1 MSKHQTKTG
10 HRHYEGDPVDIHV
23 RFAPNTAGAV
33 KDVRARG
40 ASVARTN
47 TGEFTI
53 TLDMPFI
60 ALIDHKVDLRLST
73 PANVFAQLGDYDAAA
88 KTIKVQLFKMVCTG
102 AVSDATLTAVDVA
115 YDANNTVS
123 VSLVMGASKRD
134 DES

>member
-1 MSKHQTKTG
+1 MTKHVTNTG
-10 HRHYEGDPVDIHV
+10 HRHYESDPVDIHV

-33 KDVRARG
+33 KDVRARA

-53 TLDMPFI
+53 TLDQAYI
-60 ALIDHKVDLRLST
+60 ALIDHKVDVRLST

-88 KTIKVQLFKMVCTG
+88 KTIIVQLFKLVCTG
-102 AVSDATLTAVDVA
+102 GVSDATLTNVDVA
-115 YDANNTVS
+115 YDVNNTVS

-134 DES
+134 AE